1 MLKSATE
8 RENRSHLH
16 IAVRSEIEAIHS
28 FYFRII
34 SQFSPNATRGYSHS
48 DDIFEPYQARSTQAK
63 NLKYADRPGQISQIT
78 VREPSLRKSPLHDP
92 FNCKYRVSMVER
104 DRLWIDS
111 RILSA
116 VTWEIT

>member
-8 RENRSHLH
+8 RESRSHLH

-48 DDIFEPYQARSTQAK
+48 DNIFEPYRARSTQAK

-78 VREPSLRKSPLHDP
+78 VREPSLRKSPLHGP

-116 VTWEIT
+116 VT